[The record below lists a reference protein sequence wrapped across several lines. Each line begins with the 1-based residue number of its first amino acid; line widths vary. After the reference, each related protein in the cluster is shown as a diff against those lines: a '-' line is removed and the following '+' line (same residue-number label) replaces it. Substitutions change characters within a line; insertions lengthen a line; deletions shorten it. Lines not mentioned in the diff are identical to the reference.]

1 MDFAD
6 AVAIAARAYGD
17 RRDRAGVLLIA
28 HAVEVAQALGGSA
41 MLTAMNTAVL
51 HDVVEDTDWSTDDL
65 HNRGVDPLVCEAVEV
80 LTRRS
85 GETYMGHID
94 RIRAEPGLAGDTARV
109 VKVADLKVNFAR
121 ADSDA
126 LRERYERSLPL
137 VQSALV

>member
-1 MDFAD
+1 
-6 AVAIAARAYGD
+6 
-17 RRDRAGVLLIA
+17 
-28 HAVEVAQALGGSA
+28 

-94 RIRAEPGLAGDTARV
+94 RIGAEPGLAGDTARV

-137 VQSALV
+137 VLSALV

>member
-1 MDFAD
+1 
-6 AVAIAARAYGD
+6 
-17 RRDRAGVLLIA
+17 
-28 HAVEVAQALGGSA
+28 
-41 MLTAMNTAVL
+41 
-51 HDVVEDTDWSTDDL
+51 
-65 HNRGVDPLVCEAVEV
+65 
-80 LTRRS
+80 
-85 GETYMGHID
+85 MGHID